1 MKNVRRLNLI
11 IGLVSLA
18 LIIALACFFNASVI
32 KLVTNAIRDDH
43 EVLRSY
49 NADIIA
55 VLSKTDSTDQWQAI
69 IDEYD
74 EIIVSIWDD
83 ASNRV
88 VFTSDRSRTAL
99 DVRVRTPFNFGEHAY
114 MLTSSVY
121 LLHNNHSFGQDLAW
135 FILIEFLIGFAALAA
150 LAFVV
155 YTLML
160 RPYRRFY
167 QMLEAYE
174 RGEKPE
180 TPQKLRG
187 NIGKIYARFVEMT
200 RTIDDQ
206 HENEKRIIASI
217 SHDIKTPLTSILGY
231 TERLQKSEL
240 SPEKRKQY
248 LDTIYTKA
256 TDVQTLVDE
265 FDEYLSYR
273 MEKHPSAER
282 FTTEAF
288 CALLEEEFAEELRYA
303 GIRFS
308 IRNHEPG
315 AYVTV
320 DRAKVRRVA
329 GNIISNSV
337 KHVPERGGV
346 IEIDVDADRDHI
358 YLKAADNGCGVP
370 EEQLPYIFEPLFTT
384 DSSRSVA
391 GLGLSI
397 CKEIVEARGG
407 SISAAP
413 SASLGGL
420 EITVTLPRTK

>member
-11 IGLVSLA
+11 IGLVSFA
-18 LIIALACFFNASVI
+18 LIIALACYFNASVI
-32 KLVTNAIRDDH
+32 KLVTNAIWDDH
-43 EVLRSY
+43 DMLRKY

-55 VLSKTDSTDQWQAI
+55 NLTETDSTDQWQAI

-74 EIIVSIWDD
+74 EIIISIWDD
-83 ASNRV
+83 GLNRV
-88 VFTSDRSRTAL
+88 VYTSDRSRTAL
-99 DVRVRTPFNFGEHAY
+99 DVRARTPFNYGDHAY

-121 LLHNNHSFGQDLAW
+121 LLHNNHTFGQDLAW
-135 FILIEFLIGFAALAA
+135 FILIEFLIAVAALAA

-155 YTLML
+155 YTIML

-167 QMLEAYE
+167 HMLEAYE
-174 RGEKPE
+174 RGE
-180 TPQKLRG
+180 TPKDQKLHG

-206 HENEKRIIASI
+206 HQNEKRIIASI

-273 MEKHPSAER
+273 MQKPLNAER

-288 CALLEEEFAEELRYA
+288 CALLKEEFEEELRYA

-315 AYVTV
+315 AYVMV

-337 KHVPERGGV
+337 KHVPAHGGV
-346 IEIDVDADRDHI
+346 IEIDVDADRDYI
-358 YLKAADNGCGVP
+358 TLKAADNGEGVP
-370 EEQLPYIFEPLFTT
+370 EEQLPFIFEPLFTT
-384 DSSRSVA
+384 DSSRNVA

-407 SISAAP
+407 TISAAP

-420 EITVTLPRTK
+420 EITITLPRAK